1 MLSTKHTSAVG
12 ENIFQHLWFCI
23 KVSAKLQLA
32 ILCFM
37 LHGLSCGLWN
47 APGCMQ
53 IDEISKWISDLACK
67 R

>member
-1 MLSTKHTSAVG
+1 MFSTKHTHAVN
-12 ENIFQHLWFCI
+12 ENVFQHLWFCI

-37 LHGLSCGLWN
+37 LHGLSGGLWC

-53 IDEISKWISDLACK
+53 IEAISKWISDLACN